1 MITTV
6 ELTLYPLQDEYLP
19 VIKQFIEH
27 LHSYEGIQ
35 LQTVP
40 TCTIM
45 MGEHDLIFD
54 VLKTA
59 TRWSKEHQGKVV
71 FVSKILPGYEAL

>member
-19 VIKQFIEH
+19 IIKQFIEH
-27 LHSYEGIQ
+27 LHSYAGLT

-45 MGEHDLIFD
+45 MGEHEAVFSALQD
-54 VLKTA
+54 A
-59 TRWSKEHQGKVV
+59 TRWSFEQQGKVV
-71 FVSKILPGYEAL
+71 FVSKILPGYQAL